1 MIMTRNTLSQLL
13 RPLTLVLMSALI
25 MSCGTDRTEPASET
39 MGTVRG
45 DTVRLTSAQAAS
57 LQMTEAVADTM
68 QIATPLRVNGIVHV
82 PPQYAASLT
91 AALGG
96 TVRTINVLPGQR
108 VRAGEALVVLEHRDF
123 ITLQQDYLTTS
134 STLQVMESELARQQR
149 LAEDN
154 VNARKVLEQT
164 TADVRN
170 LRVKRKALS
179 EQLALIGIDASDL
192 SERSLSRHVT
202 LRAPFSGYVTQV
214 AARTGAF
221 VQPND
226 VLVDMV
232 DTKHMHIELTVYE
245 RDARAIVEGQR
256 LVATLI
262 NDPVTRGGHVHL
274 VGREIGP
281 DRTVTVH
288 GHFDTVDTDIRPGTA
303 LTADIATTLHRRSPQ
318 RHRQLA
324 RGIVDLQR
332 HVNAGHLRAP
342 HRHAGRHR
350 GRQDRTHRSLGSSTA
365 RPPCGRQRRQPP
377 AWRDRQSGGGVANS
391 E

>member
-1 MIMTRNTLSQLL
+1 MTRNTLSQLL
-13 RPLTLVLMSALI
+13 RPLTLVLMSALT

-303 LTADIATTLHRRSPQ
+303 LTADIATTPRSSIVVPRNAIVSWQGASWIFSVTSTPGIYVRHTVTPGVTVGDKTELTGPSAAALHG
-318 RHRQLA
+318 HRVVVNGANRLL
-324 RGIVDLQR
+324 GVIV
-332 HVNAGHLRAP
+332 N
-342 HRHAGRHR
+342 
-350 GRQDRTHRSLGSSTA
+350 
-365 RPPCGRQRRQPP
+365 P
-377 AWRDRQSGGGVANS
+377 A
-391 E
+391 EE